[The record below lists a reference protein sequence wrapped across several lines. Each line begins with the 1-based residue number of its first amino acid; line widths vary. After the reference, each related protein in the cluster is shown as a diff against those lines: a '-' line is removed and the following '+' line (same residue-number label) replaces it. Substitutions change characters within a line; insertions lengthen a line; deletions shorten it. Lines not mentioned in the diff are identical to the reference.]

1 MPALALA
8 PPDDDAATSLFE
20 VVRRA
25 VDPRGPVD
33 AARAAELGLFAI
45 ASELSA
51 PGPQLAFYARVLC
64 DIARHHGGLAH
75 LVSAHH
81 GSAPLKD
88 LVDIVAIAAGRL
100 AFAAQLAGAFVE
112 ERILFRRRLSEVP
125 AVREALAR
133 HCGVATRLR
142 EAALALAKGD
152 SGVGSGP
159 ALVADALAAA
169 AGLAQLM
176 GGTGLMEESRMPAVL
191 RDVVALSCRAGGGRL
206 AEILLDQPGAAG
218 LGLDS

>member
-8 PPDDDAATSLFE
+8 PPDDDAATSLVE

-33 AARAAELGLFAI
+33 EGRAAELGLFAL
-45 ASELSA
+45 AGELSL
-51 PGPQLAFYARVLC
+51 PGPELAFYASVLYG
-64 DIARHHGGLAH
+64 IARHHGGLAH

-81 GSAPLKD
+81 ESSPLKD
-88 LVDIVAIAAGRL
+88 LVDTVAIAAGRL
-100 AFAAQLAGAFVE
+100 AFAADLAGAFVE

-133 HCGVATRLR
+133 HRAVAARLR
-142 EAALALAKGD
+142 DAARAIALGNRGYSWA
-152 SGVGSGP
+152 
-159 ALVADALAAA
+159 ALVAGALAAA

-176 GGTGLMEESRMPAVL
+176 GGTGLMEESRMPGVF
-191 RDVVALSCRAGGGRL
+191 RDVVALSCRRSGEDRL
-206 AEILLDQPGAAG
+206 AEVLLDQTGAAG
-218 LGLDS
+218 LTLDS